1 MPFAIIL
8 TLGLLLAGLAV
19 LLDSGAEDAAGPPLR
34 PDPIAR
40 IIDRVERERGL
51 TFARDPDPR
60 TVTAAQAREEGVASL
75 DSDYPP
81 ARRRADAE
89 LLALLGL
96 LPPGTDLGAA
106 MGDTYEQGVAGYYDP
121 RSGSMRI
128 VQGAQTANR
137 VLYEMT
143 VAHELNHALEDQRFD
158 YDLERLTSGDDAAL
172 AYSALVEGSATALMY
187 RYVSARFGPQ
197 EQFGGFA
204 ASAFQPTGDL
214 PPFLMAQLV
223 FPYLSGEPFV
233 SRLLEVGGG
242 DWTVVDTALEFRP
255 PASTEQILHPQA
267 YLEVEQPLRVSV
279 RGPAAALGEAWREV
293 HGGALGEW
301 RTARVLARA
310 GGTGAV
316 KAAAGWGGDRYALLA
331 DGGERA
337 LVARWRWDTPRDADE
352 FAAALRAW
360 GEEGL
365 PGSEPDGE
373 DAWRTPDGAAA
384 IARRGDVLTL
394 ALAPDP
400 GLARRAA
407 RAD

>member
-1 MPFAIIL
+1 MPFAIIV
-8 TLGLLLAGLAV
+8 TLALLLAGLAV
-19 LLDSGAEDAAGPPLR
+19 LFDSGAEDAAGPPLR

-40 IIDRVERERGL
+40 IIDRVERERGF
-51 TFARDPDPR
+51 TFARDPDPQ

-89 LLALLGL
+89 FLALLGL

-106 MGDTYEQGVAGYYDP
+106 VSDTYEQGVAGYYDP

-128 VQGAQTANR
+128 VEGAQTANR

-158 YDLERLTSGDDAAL
+158 YDMERLTKGDDAAL

-187 RYVSARFGPQ
+187 RYVSDRFGAE

-223 FPYLSGEPFV
+223 FPYLAGEVFV
-233 SRLLEVGGG
+233 SRLLAVGSG
-242 DWTVVDTALEFRP
+242 DWKVVDAALEFRP

-279 RGPAAALGEAWREV
+279 RGPAAALGDGWRELQ
-293 HGGALGEW
+293 GGVFGEW
-301 RTARVLARA
+301 LTARVLARA
-310 GGTGAV
+310 GGTGAA
-316 KAAAGWGGDRYALLA
+316 KAAAGWGGDRYALLG
-331 DGGERA
+331 DGDERA

-352 FAAALRAW
+352 FAVALRAW
-360 GEEGL
+360 GDEGL
-365 PGSEPDGE
+365 PDSEPAGE
-373 DAWRTPDGAAA
+373 DAWRTRDGAAA

-400 GLARRAA
+400 RLARRAA
-407 RAD
+407 RGD